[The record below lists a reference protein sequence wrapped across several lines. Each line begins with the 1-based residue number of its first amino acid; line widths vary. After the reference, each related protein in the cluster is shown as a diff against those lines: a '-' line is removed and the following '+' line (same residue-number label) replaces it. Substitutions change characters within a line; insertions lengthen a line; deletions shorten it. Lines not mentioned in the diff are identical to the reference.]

1 MATSSPG
8 AVWLPFRHRG
18 AWTLLTALLLA
29 AAHDGAVVGGA
40 EAAGPDDGIPD
51 IGSRRV
57 LMID

>member
-40 EAAGPDDGIPD
+40 EAAGPDDGRGRPLL
-51 IGSRRV
+51 RR
-57 LMID
+57 LLERS